1 MTHVGAWVM
10 CPDTSSLFRSR
21 QYLRLRCLPHCMHNW
36 RLQHLKSCPRNY
48 FKRRYVMGQR
58 CRMRCYNAIYAT
70 MQQAA
75 TVAILQ
81 STIANVSQQQLCEM
95 GSHIMDARGATMEYC
110 TRWANGVLCATDCDR
125 QRGIG
130 QLLSPAQST
139 TGYGMRQRCIA
150 WCAELGN
157 CYHRAQSTT
166 GYGVRQ
172 RSIAWYASIA
182 CHNT

>member
-1 MTHVGAWVM
+1 M
-10 CPDTSSLFRSR
+10 CPDKSSLFRSR

-48 FKRRYVMGQR
+48 FKRQYVMGQR

-95 GSHIMDARGATMEYC
+95 GSHINVCRRCY
-110 TRWANGVLCATDCDR
+110 NGILHAMR
-125 QRGIG
+125 QWSIVCNRLRQIKGSG
-130 QLLSPAQST
+130 QLLSSGAINN
-139 TGYGMRQRCIA
+139 GV
-150 WCAELGN
+150 WCA
-157 CYHRAQSTT
+157 TT
-166 GYGVRQ
+166 EYCVVCQ
-172 RSIAWYASIA
+172 YCVSQHLNLRSD
-182 CHNT
+182 NQ

>member
-1 MTHVGAWVM
+1 MREV
-10 CPDTSSLFRSR
+10 
-21 QYLRLRCLPHCMHNW
+21 
-36 RLQHLKSCPRNY
+36 LQWN
-48 FKRRYVMGQR
+48 
-58 CRMRCYNAIYAT
+58 
-70 MQQAA
+70 
-75 TVAILQ
+75 
-81 STIANVSQQQLCEM
+81 IARD
-95 GSHIMDARGATMEYC
+95 GSMEYC
-110 TRWANGVLCATDCDR
+110 VQQIATDK
-125 QRGIG
+125 GEIG

>member
-10 CPDTSSLFRSR
+10 CPDKSSLFRSR

-48 FKRRYVMGQR
+48 FKRQYVMGQR
-58 CRMRCYNAIYAT
+58 CRMRCYNAIYDT

-95 GSHIMDARGATMEYC
+95 GSHINVCRRCYNGILHAMRQWSIVCDNVVATNKRKCATVIIGCNQQRGMVC
-110 TRWANGVLCATDCDR
+110 DNGVLRGMPVLRVTTPEPT
-125 QRGIG
+125 QR
-130 QLLSPAQST
+130 
-139 TGYGMRQRCIA
+139 
-150 WCAELGN
+150 
-157 CYHRAQSTT
+157 
-166 GYGVRQ
+166 
-172 RSIAWYASIA
+172 
-182 CHNT
+182 